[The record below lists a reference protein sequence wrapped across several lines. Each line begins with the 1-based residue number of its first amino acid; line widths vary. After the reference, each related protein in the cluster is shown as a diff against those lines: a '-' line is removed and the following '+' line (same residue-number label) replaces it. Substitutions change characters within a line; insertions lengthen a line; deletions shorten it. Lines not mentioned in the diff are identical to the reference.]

1 METVVIII
9 MCLTGLVFLLKLTC
23 HGNAG
28 VFLLSFLAAASV
40 ILMTDFASSQSRTR
54 IEAWL
59 GQPDI
64 MLDTSVWLTLDVAFQ
79 IWFCFLA
86 AKRLS
91 GPLTKKELIAYN
103 AALWIPGLM
112 IFPVLSAALTELI
125 FSLPG
130 VDFSVVG
137 WSAGLGLFVA
147 LPALARGLRA
157 LLPETDLR
165 LEVMFLVS
173 LIILSLGIVAT
184 VNGRTAATG
193 TNRVEWTALLAVI
206 CLLVGCAAAGFMLRK
221 YKN

>member
-1 METVVIII
+1 MKY
-9 MCLTGLVFLLKLTC
+9 G
-23 HGNAG
+23 
-28 VFLLSFLAAASV
+28 
-40 ILMTDFASSQSRTR
+40 
-54 IEAWL
+54 
-59 GQPDI
+59 
-64 MLDTSVWLTLDVAFQ
+64 
-79 IWFCFLA
+79 
-86 AKRLS
+86 
-91 GPLTKKELIAYN
+91 AYY

-130 VDFSVVG
+130 VDFSLVG
-137 WSAGLGLFVA
+137 WSAGLGLLVA

-173 LIILSLGIVAT
+173 LIILLLGIVAT

-206 CLLVGCAAAGFMLRK
+206 CLLAGCAAAGFMLRK
-221 YKN
+221 YKS